1 MACGCV
7 YKPFLRFELLAE
19 VTNQKL
25 YLYPFRQSEPVACS
39 TVSPSLSVSSYPHI
53 HTHTHTHIPHTHTHI
68 HTHIH
73 KHTSAHIHTQH
84 HSAEVLKWEESKRWQ
99 KRVEGLKS
107 KLSEKNRE
115 LEAAQK
121 QINSLKEMLSRSV
134 LTHII
139 YSNLALPPSC
149 WCGYHHGDNLV
160 SSQRQF
166 AVITPSLCVHYKYF
180 CITSDLLL
188 NWRRKILVIYAVLG
202 TSRHFNFSVNTP
214 NMATISL
221 QSW

>member
-1 MACGCV
+1 MSV
-7 YKPFLRFELLAE
+7 LLH
-19 VTNQKL
+19 VPT
-25 YLYPFRQSEPVACS
+25 
-39 TVSPSLSVSSYPHI
+39 H
-53 HTHTHTHIPHTHTHI
+53 HTHTHTHTHPTHSHTHI
-68 HTHIH
+68 HTHIY
-73 KHTSAHIHTQH
+73 KHTSAHKHTHTQH

-134 LTHII
+134 LTHIMLQ

-149 WCGYHHGDNLV
+149 WCGYHYGDNLV

-166 AVITPSLCVHYKYF
+166 AMIMPYLCVHYKYF
-180 CITSDLLL
+180 TDDVVFGSLHSAYLQ
-188 NWRRKILVIYAVLG
+188 RY
-202 TSRHFNFSVNTP
+202 TYQFSF
-214 NMATISL
+214 
-221 QSW
+221 